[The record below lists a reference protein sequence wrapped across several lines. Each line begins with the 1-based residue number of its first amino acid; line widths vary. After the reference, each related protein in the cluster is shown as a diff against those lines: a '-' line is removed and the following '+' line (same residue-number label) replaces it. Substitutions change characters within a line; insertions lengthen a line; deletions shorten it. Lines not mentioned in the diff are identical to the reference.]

1 MIRLIESLPP
11 KEATCAAEIR
21 IYSLFSAYGNSNL
34 AYFWEQSSDKVT
46 ALISKMDGAITLCA
60 YEGADIDEI
69 LQFISVVGADS
80 VLSNIPLPMDKGERL
95 CQLTLTAKS
104 HGIKDIPTPDYQK
117 TYDIMSTRFDMPP
130 FDVWYVDMCHRVRHG
145 TAYLLNS
152 DSAALCGFIS
162 GESLLIVGLCSLP
175 QCKGKGSAAKLLE
188 YALNTLPAKH
198 FTVLAE
204 DKLEQYYVNR
214 TFALTGYHY
223 TYGDV

>member
-11 KEATCAAEIR
+11 KKATCAAEIR
-21 IYSLFSAYGNSNL
+21 IYSLFSAYGDSDL

-80 VLSNIPLPMDKGERL
+80 VLSNIRLPMDKGERL

-117 TYDIMSTRFDMPP
+117 TYDIMSTRFDMPSY
-130 FDVWYVDMCHRVRHG
+130 DVWYPDMCHRVRHG
-145 TAYLLNS
+145 
-152 DSAALCGFIS
+152 AACLV
-162 GESLLIVGLCSLP
+162 GEGDGQYVPGRDALFHQVRHAIGEHAGLAAARARQQQQRPLRG
-175 QCKGKGSAAKLLE
+175 QGGSAL
-188 YALNTLPAKH
+188 H
-198 FTVLAE
+198 
-204 DKLEQYYVNR
+204 
-214 TFALTGYHY
+214 GM
-223 TYGDV
+223 